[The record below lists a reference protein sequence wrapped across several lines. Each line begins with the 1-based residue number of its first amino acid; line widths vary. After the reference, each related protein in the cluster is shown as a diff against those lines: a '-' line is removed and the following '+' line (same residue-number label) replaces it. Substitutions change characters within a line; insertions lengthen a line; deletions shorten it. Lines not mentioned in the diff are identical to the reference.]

1 MPPPPLPTQ
10 LHLPLERLPAPP
22 PQPEMVSIQPKNV
35 WRTIDQRERT
45 QIRLIWL
52 RVIERVID
60 ERP

>member
-1 MPPPPLPTQ
+1 
-10 LHLPLERLPAPP
+10 
-22 PQPEMVSIQPKNV
+22 VSIQPKNV
-35 WRTIDQRERT
+35 WRTLDQRERT